1 MKLSQNFT
9 LAELSVTETGL
20 NNVPTLEA
28 LSNLAT
34 LTNTILQP
42 LRYMLGKPINI
53 TSGYRSVEVNKR
65 VGGEALSAHLTG
77 RAADIWVAGMT
88 PYQLAKFIQD
98 SGLLP
103 YDKVIQ
109 EPSWVH
115 VQIAKEGN
123 APRGQEILAKRVN
136 GKMVYTAGLSE
147 VV

>member
-20 NNVPTLEA
+20 KNVPTMEA

-34 LTNTILQP
+34 LANTILQP
-42 LRYMLGKPINI
+42 LREKLGKPVNV
-53 TSGYRSVEVNKR
+53 TSGYRSPEVNKR
-65 VGGEALSAHLTG
+65 VGGEVLSAHLTG
-77 RAADIWVAGMT
+77 RAADIYVAGMT

-98 SGLLP
+98 SGLP

-115 VQIAKEGN
+115 VQIAKPN
-123 APRGQEILAKRVN
+123 TPPRKQEILAKRVN

>member
-9 LAELSVTETGL
+9 LAELSATDTGL
-20 NNVPTLEA
+20 TNNPTADA
-28 LSNLAT
+28 LPNLIK
-34 LTNTILQP
+34 LTETILQP
-42 LRYMLGKPINI
+42 LRDMLGKPINVS
-53 TSGYRSVEVNKR
+53 SGYRSPDVNKR

-98 SGLLP
+98 SGLP

-123 APRGQEILAKRVN
+123 EPRGQEILARRVN
-136 GKMVYTAGLSE
+136 GKMEYTFGLRE

>member
-1 MKLSQNFT
+1 MKLSPNFT

-20 NNVPTLEA
+20 KNVPTMEA
-28 LSNLAT
+28 LSNLAK
-34 LTNTILQP
+34 LTTTILQP
-42 LRYMLGKPINI
+42 LRDMLGKPINV
-53 TSGYRSVEVNKR
+53 TSGYRSPEVNKR

-77 RAADIWVAGMT
+77 RAADIYVAGMT

-98 SGLLP
+98 SGLP

-123 APRGQEILAKRVN
+123 DPRGQEILARRVN
-136 GKMVYTAGLSE
+136 GKMQYTFGLSE

>member
-20 NNVPTLEA
+20 KNVPTTEA

-42 LRYMLGKPINI
+42 LRDKLGKPVNV
-53 TSGYRSVEVNKR
+53 TSGYRSQEVNKR

-77 RAADIWVAGMT
+77 RAADIYVAGMT

-98 SGLLP
+98 SGLP

-115 VQIAKEGN
+115 VQIAKPN
-123 APRGQEILAKRVN
+123 TLPRKQEILAKRVN
-136 GKMVYTAGLSE
+136 GKMQYTMGLSE